1 MADDFQKQLLSS
13 LVSDIKNY
21 DGRDPLRPW
30 LHGIRRMKE
39 SLPPRILKE
48 KLPRFLQKCAQTF
61 ESDRRYRNDARY
73 LRVWIELM
81 DYVDDAKVLLRKMET
96 NGIGLKRAMFYLAYA
111 LYYEKQKKF
120 TEAEKMYHV
129 GVQNL
134 AEPAGELQ
142 KSYEQFL
149 HRMELYKKRKAK
161 EVVSNKRCLTL
172 KGTHMSK
179 ESITDQEGITEKKE
193 IVDDKVQIVDAE
205 DASQKPHHIE
215 GSSKPR
221 CKVRGSA
228 VLGRSSKHR
237 DYPVVDWEKQIPHD
251 TDDTVVVKFVDS
263 AIVGRSEAE
272 DACHHGLVDPTIN
285 MKEAMNAIGSM
296 FREPI
301 EPEIMVKRRSSK
313 PKAILHTNGFE
324 VFIDDDFGDGPNFG
338 SCPTRNEQCGVSDLP
353 NLRSNKHGEAFF
365 PEALKNQRK
374 TEVQKPFLR
383 EFKILADDDE
393 VDEVIDRQIEVAKPP
408 IANASICSKQH
419 DPASSSYGNS
429 KMIIPGLHEETIVH
443 RFVGS
448 TVLGEPKVE
457 NACHHGLVDPTIN
470 LKEAMDDIN
479 SMFGKPL
486 DFFNSD
492 KPKKK
497 PGFVCSDKKPA
508 CDRFAVSCEG
518 FSILADDD
526 MEDPENNAPPEN
538 FCENGD
544 LFEPTIFTKE
554 AMAEI
559 NEMFGQ
565 PLDF

>member
-1 MADDFQKQLLSS
+1 MADDFQKQLFSS

-21 DGRDPLRPW
+21 HGRDPLRPW

-39 SLPPRILKE
+39 SLPPRMLKE

-81 DYVDDAKVLLRKMET
+81 DFIDDAKVLLRKMEK

-149 HRMELYKKRKAK
+149 RRMELYKKRKAK
-161 EVVSNKRCLTL
+161 EVVSNKRCLTS

-179 ESITDQEGITEKKE
+179 ASITDQEGITEKKE
-193 IVDDKVQIVDAE
+193 RVDDKVQIVDAE
-205 DASQKPHHIE
+205 DTSHKPHHIE

-221 CKVRGSA
+221 CKIQGSA
-228 VLGRSSKHR
+228 ALGRSSKHR
-237 DYPVVDWEKQIPHD
+237 DYPDVDWEKQIPHD
-251 TDDTVVVKFVDS
+251 TNDTVVVKFVDS

-313 PKAILHTNGFE
+313 PKAIPQTNGFE

-353 NLRSNKHGEAFF
+353 NLQSNKHGEALFS
-365 PEALKNQRK
+365 EALENQRK
-374 TEVQKPFLR
+374 TEVQKPFLG

-393 VDEVIDRQIEVAKPP
+393 VDEVNDRQIEVAKPP
-408 IANASICSKQH
+408 IPNAPICRKQH

-429 KMIIPGLHEETIVH
+429 KMIIPGLHEETIVR

-486 DFFNSD
+486 DFFNGD

-497 PGFVCSDKKPA
+497 PGFMCSDKKPA
-508 CDRFAVSCEG
+508 CDGFAVSCEG
-518 FSILADDD
+518 FSILADDA

-538 FCENGD
+538 FGENGD

-559 NEMFGQ
+559 NEMFGK

>member
-1 MADDFQKQLLSS
+1 SRPPPKRGGQGKGQSMADDFQKQLLSS

-81 DYVDDAKVLLRKMET
+81 DYVDDAKVLLRKMEK

-120 TEAEKMYHV
+120 TEAEKMYHM

-149 HRMELYKKRKAK
+149 RRMELYKKRKAK
-161 EVVSNKRCLTL
+161 
-172 KGTHMSK
+172 
-179 ESITDQEGITEKKE
+179 
-193 IVDDKVQIVDAE
+193 

-215 GSSKPR
+215 GISNSGNMIDNIILSGHPKFIQDSCTGSSKPR

-237 DYPVVDWEKQIPHD
+237 DYLVVDWEKQIPHD

-313 PKAILHTNGFE
+313 PKAIPHTNGFE

-429 KMIIPGLHEETIVH
+429 NMIIPGLHEETIVH

-486 DFFNSD
+486 DFFNGD

-497 PGFVCSDKKPA
+497 PGFVCSDKQPA
-508 CDRFAVSCEG
+508 CDGFAVSCEG

-559 NEMFGQ
+559 NEMFGK

>member
-1 MADDFQKQLLSS
+1 MADDFQKQLFSS

-21 DGRDPLRPW
+21 HGRDPLRPW

-39 SLPPRILKE
+39 SLPPRMLKE

-81 DYVDDAKVLLRKMET
+81 DFIDDAKVLLRKMEK

-149 HRMELYKKRKAK
+149 RRMELYKKRKAK
-161 EVVSNKRCLTL
+161 EVVSNKRCLT
-172 KGTHMSK
+172 SK
-179 ESITDQEGITEKKE
+179 GITEKKE
-193 IVDDKVQIVDAE
+193 RVDDKVQIVDAE
-205 DASQKPHHIE
+205 DTSHKPHHIE

-221 CKVRGSA
+221 CKIQGSA
-228 VLGRSSKHR
+228 ALGRSSKHR
-237 DYPVVDWEKQIPHD
+237 DYPDVDWEKQIPHD
-251 TDDTVVVKFVDS
+251 TNDTVVVKFVDS

-313 PKAILHTNGFE
+313 PKAIPQTNGFE

-353 NLRSNKHGEAFF
+353 NLQSNKHGEALFS
-365 PEALKNQRK
+365 EALENQRK
-374 TEVQKPFLR
+374 TEVQKPFLG

-393 VDEVIDRQIEVAKPP
+393 VDEVNDRQIEVAKPP
-408 IANASICSKQH
+408 IPNAPICRKQH

-429 KMIIPGLHEETIVH
+429 KMIIPGLHEETIVR

-486 DFFNSD
+486 DFFNGD

-497 PGFVCSDKKPA
+497 PGFMCSDKKPA
-508 CDRFAVSCEG
+508 CDGFAVSCEG
-518 FSILADDD
+518 FSILADDA

-538 FCENGD
+538 FGENGD

-559 NEMFGQ
+559 NEMFGK